1 MNPENWKLI
10 VKTSHTLDNK
20 DNSTLQASWDRGRLN
35 YEEINNEELDPFQ
48 KDVNPLWHSII
59 NWLPQTPKRRSYER
73 STNGVFCTFI
83 LIYFLMGEWRIH
95 LFLFMV

>member
-59 NWLPQTPKRRSYER
+59 N
-73 STNGVFCTFI
+73 
-83 LIYFLMGEWRIH
+83 
-95 LFLFMV
+95 